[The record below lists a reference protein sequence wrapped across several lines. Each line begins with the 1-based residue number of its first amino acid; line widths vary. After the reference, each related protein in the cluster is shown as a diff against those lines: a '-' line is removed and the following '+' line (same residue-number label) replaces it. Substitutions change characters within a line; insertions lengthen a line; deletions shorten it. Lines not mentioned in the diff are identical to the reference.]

1 MTNIYNFTA
10 KAVRTIPSPSQEGVT
25 TYFAY
30 INFRDLPDNLPLEV
44 NPREPKM
51 TTNVGKTLKEAVES
65 SDTDFDINNRGIVLV
80 AKGFKFDTSKSMIT
94 LDLGNDPKEFGI
106 LDGGHTYTAIK
117 EKRDALN
124 DDINKYVRLEII
136 VGENLTVSR
145 IADARNTSANVSDEA
160 LLELDDKFD
169 FIKEAVKN
177 ESYAKDIAF
186 KDNSPE
192 RLRVNELLKLIY
204 IYNVYEFTTAN
215 EIPIKAYSS
224 KMAVLKDLKKD
235 LESKK
240 NNYFNLAKLL
250 PELVRL
256 YNTVETEYKNKYLE
270 YSPSGRFGAVRG
282 IEKRKDEKKPFKS
295 LYLEEDMEYKVSVGY
310 ILPVFA
316 AFRVLLD
323 KDTLTWKSNP
333 FELWNKIG
341 SELVKNTLESS
352 RNNPQDAGKNT
363 SIWSN
368 NYSKVENALFRELLA
383 GKQ

>member
-1 MTNIYNFTA
+1 M
-10 KAVRTIPSPSQEGVT
+10 
-25 TYFAY
+25 
-30 INFRDLPDNLPLEV
+30 
-44 NPREPKM
+44 
-51 TTNVGKTLKEAVES
+51 
-65 SDTDFDINNRGIVLV
+65 
-80 AKGFKFDTSKSMIT
+80 
-94 LDLGNDPKEFGI
+94 
-106 LDGGHTYTAIK
+106 
-117 EKRDALN
+117 
-124 DDINKYVRLEII
+124 
-136 VGENLTVSR
+136 
-145 IADARNTSANVSDEA
+145 
-160 LLELDDKFD
+160 
-169 FIKEAVKN
+169 
-177 ESYAKDIAF
+177 
-186 KDNSPE
+186 
-192 RLRVNELLKLIY
+192 NELLKLIY

-240 NNYFNLAKLL
+240 NDYFNLAKLL

-282 IEKRKDEKKPFKS
+282 IEKRKDGKKPFKS

>member
-240 NNYFNLAKLL
+240 NDYFNLAKLL

-282 IEKRKDEKKPFKS
+282 IEKRKDGKKPFKS

>member
-240 NNYFNLAKLL
+240 NDYFNLAKLL

-270 YSPSGRFGAVRG
+270 YSP
-282 IEKRKDEKKPFKS
+282 
-295 LYLEEDMEYKVSVGY
+295 
-310 ILPVFA
+310 
-316 AFRVLLD
+316 
-323 KDTLTWKSNP
+323 
-333 FELWNKIG
+333 
-341 SELVKNTLESS
+341 
-352 RNNPQDAGKNT
+352 
-363 SIWSN
+363 
-368 NYSKVENALFRELLA
+368 
-383 GKQ
+383 

>member
-44 NPREPKM
+44 NRREPKM

-282 IEKRKDEKKPFKS
+282 IEKRKDGKKPFKS

>member
-240 NNYFNLAKLL
+240 NDYFNLAKLL

-282 IEKRKDEKKPFKS
+282 IEKRKDGKKPFKS

-316 AFRVLLD
+316 AFRVLLRQRY
-323 KDTLTWKSNP
+323 TH
-333 FELWNKIG
+333 
-341 SELVKNTLESS
+341 LEE
-352 RNNPQDAGKNT
+352 Q
-363 SIWSN
+363 SI
-368 NYSKVENALFRELLA
+368 
-383 GKQ
+383 

>member
-282 IEKRKDEKKPFKS
+282 IEKRKDGKNPFKS